1 MNLRQIIRNQKLQNF
16 NLGYIINEADEDDVE
31 EKDAFAGKT
40 KAGSDTFWYVNK
52 QGKMKAVVN
61 PPSEAGW
68 ELANKEQAEEAEEI
82 RKDVKVD
89 IEDEA
94 RDNINKE
101 MESKDL
107 KPHPEDEN
115 SFVDKEGNEIFQI
128 GADGE
133 VTAGSGIGKFK
144 SAEGKPYA
152 EYIDDLNDR
161 LSAAEPQKPET
172 KPKKKKEKPREER
185 ETLKADLNP
194 ATEPKGDKDISEFM
208 RLKAYPG
215 LKKGQSGPDRRS
227 ESWAPTTYKMKA
239 DPKRAVQHG

>member
-1 MNLRQIIRNQKLQNF
+1 MNLKQIIRNQKLQNF

-31 EKDAFAGKT
+31 KKDAFAGKT

-52 QGKMKAVVN
+52 QGEMKAVVN
-61 PPSEAGW
+61 PPSEGGW

-89 IEDEA
+89 IDKKT

-133 VTAGSGIGKFK
+133 VIPGGDIDQIKAR
-144 SAEGKPYA
+144 EGEPYA
-152 EYIDDLNDR
+152 EYIDDLN
-161 LSAAEPQKPET
+161 
-172 KPKKKKEKPREER
+172 KKIAYYLENEEERNQIREEGYNLSHKYSR
-185 ETLKADLNP
+185 DIWAEKLILHYQQLK
-194 ATEPKGDKDISEFM
+194 E
-208 RLKAYPG
+208 
-215 LKKGQSGPDRRS
+215 Q
-227 ESWAPTTYKMKA
+227 
-239 DPKRAVQHG
+239 